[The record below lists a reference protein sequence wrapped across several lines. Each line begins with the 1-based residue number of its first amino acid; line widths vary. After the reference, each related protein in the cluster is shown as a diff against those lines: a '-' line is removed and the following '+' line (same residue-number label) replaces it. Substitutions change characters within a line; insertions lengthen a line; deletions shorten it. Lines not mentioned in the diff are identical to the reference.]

1 MDGKG
6 LLKTSFTKEDIESF
20 FIECSSEKEVLPIY
34 LEKIRNLEPL
44 SQEMIEKIVRFDDDA
59 KLKIIAEYN
68 RMMKYLIGFIDEVK
82 DHSSVR

>member
-6 LLKTSFTKEDIESF
+6 LLKTSYTKEDIESF
-20 FIECSSEKEVLPIY
+20 LIECSGEREILPIY

-44 SQEMIEKIVRFDDDA
+44 SQETIEKIRRFDDDA

-68 RMMKYLIGFIDEVK
+68 SMMKYLITFIEDVK

>member
-20 FIECSSEKEVLPIY
+20 LFECSDERELLPIY
-34 LEKIRNLEPL
+34 LQKIRNLEPL

-68 RMMKYLIGFIDEVK
+68 RMMKYLCGFIDEVK
-82 DHSSVR
+82 DHSHVR